1 MLHLPLSRFIF
12 YTCVIFLALSCIRPT
27 VRADSCA
34 LTQLTEL
41 PIEGSAI
48 GSPIVKILLDDQ
60 PRNVLIDTGGFWS
73 LIDPASA
80 SAYHPQTA
88 EIGGHLGLGGYFS
101 DRYVV
106 VPSVQLGVFKFFRA
120 GFYLEPSEYGVG
132 VDATLGANW
141 LQAFDLEID
150 PVRNVVALFTQKHCD
165 GQVVYW
171 PHTDLAELPIKIDHN
186 QKTIT
191 VPITLD
197 GQQIE
202 ATIDTGSPETY
213 MSMRLAKSLFDL
225 TEKSPGMIERATST
239 NRFGK
244 TETRYRYQFKS
255 LSIGDVTFIHPMV
268 SLAETSLGVPDLILG
283 MHQLHGLHLYF
294 AYGEKKLY
302 VTSASGDVAARKAV
316 GGGAVK
322 PPLDADPLARI
333 NALNLLDAAVAF
345 DRKSDRSAAEGA
357 IEKAISVDP
366 TYAYAYLQ
374 RAKFRFEAG
383 KRDDATQD
391 MEKAVTLAPD
401 DPEIWG
407 TRARIYSLWGDN
419 DRAYQDASKV
429 YSLNPNSLSALN
441 ARCWFGA
448 IAGHYEAALAD
459 CNTAIALD
467 PHATNVLDSRAFV
480 YLRMGKFQDA
490 IDQYSKVLD
499 LDRDMASSY
508 YGRGLA
514 NQKVGDK
521 SGGDD
526 DIATA
531 KRIDPD
537 IEKMFGK

>member
-1 MLHLPLSRFIF
+1 MLRLIF
-12 YTCVIFLALSCIRPT
+12 FTCITSFALLCMGP
-27 VRADSCA
+27 VVHADSCA

-41 PIEGSAI
+41 PIEGNATD
-48 GSPIVKILLDDQ
+48 SPIVKILLDDR
-60 PRNVLIDTGGFWS
+60 PRRVLIDTGGYWS

-80 SAYHPQTA
+80 SAYHAQIA
-88 EIGGHLGLGGYFS
+88 ETGGNLGLNGYYL

-106 VPSVQLGVFKFFRA
+106 VPSVQLGIAKFFRA

-150 PVRNVVALFTQKHCD
+150 PVRNVVALFTQKHCE

-171 PHTDLAELPIKIDHN
+171 PHTDMAELPIKIDHFE
-186 QKTIT
+186 KTIT

-197 GQQIE
+197 GQQID
-202 ATIDTGSPETY
+202 ANIDTGSPETY

-225 TEKSPGMIERATST
+225 TEKSPGMIERAAST
-239 NRFGK
+239 DRFGRTK
-244 TETRYRYQFKS
+244 TRYRYQFKS
-255 LSIGDVTFIHPMV
+255 LSIGDVTFNHPMV
-268 SLAETSLGVPDLILG
+268 SLAETSRGVPDLILG

-322 PPLDADPLARI
+322 VPLEADPMARI
-333 NALNLLDAAVAF
+333 NASNLLEAAVAF
-345 DRKSDRSAAEGA
+345 DRKNDRSAADGA
-357 IEKAISVDP
+357 IDKAILVDP
-366 TYAYAYLQ
+366 NYAYAYLQ
-374 RAKFRFEAG
+374 RAKFRLQAG
-383 KRDDATQD
+383 KRSDAEQD
-391 MEKAVTLAPD
+391 MEVAAKLEPD
-401 DPEIWG
+401 DPEIWE
-407 TRARIYSLWGDN
+407 TRAQIYSLGD
-419 DRAYQDASKV
+419 DSEKAYENASKV
-429 YSLNPNSLSALN
+429 FSVNPNSLSALN

-459 CNTAIALD
+459 CNTAIGLD

-480 YLRMGKFQDA
+480 YLKMGRFQDA

-514 NQKVGDK
+514 SQKAGDK

-537 IEKMFGK
+537 IEKNFGK

>member
-1 MLHLPLSRFIF
+1 MLNLSMLRLVFC
-12 YTCVIFLALSCIRPT
+12 TGVTFLVLSCIT
-27 VRADSCA
+27 SAVRADSCA

-41 PIEGSAI
+41 PIEGNAI

-60 PRNVLIDTGGFWS
+60 PRRVLIDTGGFWS

-80 SAYHPQTA
+80 SAYHPQSA
-88 EIGGHLGLGGYFS
+88 EIVGLLGLGGYRL

-106 VPSVQLGVFKFFRA
+106 VPSVQLGIAKFFRA

-150 PVRNVVALFTQKHCD
+150 PVRNVVALFTQKHCE

-171 PHTDLAELPIKIDHN
+171 PHTDMAELPIKIDHN

-191 VPITLD
+191 VPVALD

-225 TEKSPGMIERATST
+225 TEKSPGMIESATST

-255 LSIGDVTFIHPMV
+255 LSIGDVTFNHPMV
-268 SLAETSLGVPDLILG
+268 SLAEMSRGGTDLILG

-302 VTSASGDVAARKAV
+302 VTSASGDVAARKAA
-316 GGGAVK
+316 GGGMGK
-322 PPLDADPLARI
+322 SPLNVDPLARI
-333 NALNLLDAAVAF
+333 NALNLLDVALAF
-345 DRKSDRSAAEGA
+345 DRKNDRPAAEGA
-357 IEKAISVDP
+357 IDKAVSVDP

-374 RAKFRFEAG
+374 RAKFRFQAG
-383 KRDDATQD
+383 KRDDATKD
-391 MEKAVTLAPD
+391 METAVKLAPD
-401 DPEIWG
+401 DPEIWD
-407 TRARIYSLWGDN
+407 TQAQIYSLSGDSE
-419 DRAYQDASKV
+419 RAYESASKV
-429 YSLNPNSLSALN
+429 FSLNPSSLSALN

-467 PHATNVLDSRAFV
+467 PHATSVLDSRAFV
-480 YLRMGKFQDA
+480 YLKMGRFQDA
-490 IDQYSKVLD
+490 IDGYSKVLD

-514 NQKVGDK
+514 NQKAGNK
-521 SGGDD
+521 SDGDD
-526 DIATA
+526 DITTA
-531 KRIDPD
+531 KRIDPEID
-537 IEKMFGK
+537 KTFGK

>member
-1 MLHLPLSRFIF
+1 MLNLSVLRFIF
-12 YTCVIFLALSCIRPT
+12 YTCVTFLGLSCVAPT
-27 VRADSCA
+27 ALADSCA

-48 GSPIVKILLDDQ
+48 GSPIVKILMDDR
-60 PRNVLIDTGGFWS
+60 PRRVLIDTGGFWS

-80 SAYHPQTA
+80 SAYHPQSA
-88 EIGGHLGLGGYFS
+88 EIVGLLGLGGYRL

-106 VPSVQLGVFKFFRA
+106 VPSVQLGIAKFFRA

-150 PVRNVVALFTQKHCD
+150 PVRNVVALFTQKHCE

-171 PHTDLAELPIKIDHN
+171 PHTDMAELPIKIDHN

-191 VPITLD
+191 VPVALD

-202 ATIDTGSPETY
+202 ATIDTGSPATFL
-213 MSMRLAKSLFDL
+213 SMRLAKSLFGL
-225 TEKSPGMIERATST
+225 TEKSPGMIERAAST

-255 LSIGDVTFIHPMV
+255 LSIGDVTFNHPMV
-268 SLAETSLGVPDLILG
+268 SLAEVSRGGPDLILG

-302 VTSASGDVAARKAV
+302 VTSASGDVAARKAA
-316 GGGAVK
+316 GGGMAN
-322 PPLDADPLARI
+322 PPLNADPMARI
-333 NALNLLDAAVAF
+333 NALNLLDAAFAF
-345 DRKSDRSAAEGA
+345 DRKSDRPAAEGA
-357 IEKAISVDP
+357 IEKAILVDP

-374 RAKFRFEAG
+374 RAKFRFEGG
-383 KRDDATQD
+383 KRDDAAQD

-401 DPEIWG
+401 DPEIWD
-407 TRARIYSLWGDN
+407 TQAQIYALWGDN
-419 DRAYQDASKV
+419 EKAFENADKV
-429 YSLNPNSLSALN
+429 FSLNPNSLSALN

-467 PHATNVLDSRAFV
+467 PHATSVLDSLAFV
-480 YLRMGKFQDA
+480 YLKMGKYQDA
-490 IDQYSKVLD
+490 IDEYSKVLD
-499 LDRDMASSY
+499 RDRDMASSY

-514 NQKVGDK
+514 SQKVGDR

-537 IEKMFGK
+537 IEKTFGK